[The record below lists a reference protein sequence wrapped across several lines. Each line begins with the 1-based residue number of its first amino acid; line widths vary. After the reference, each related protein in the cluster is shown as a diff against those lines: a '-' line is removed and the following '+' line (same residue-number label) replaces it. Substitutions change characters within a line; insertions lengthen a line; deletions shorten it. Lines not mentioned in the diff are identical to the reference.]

1 MIGISYLVGEQAE
14 IVKMQINALIN
25 NKRNDGSFWEEI
37 LYEKNRMIVSARVVH
52 ATDIIEINTYEQLRE
67 LMKILII

>member
-14 IVKMQINALIN
+14 IVKMRINAFTN
-25 NKRNDGSFWEEI
+25 NKRYDGFFWEQA

-52 ATDIIEINTYEQLRE
+52 ATDVIEI
-67 LMKILII
+67 I